1 MSSRLYSTI
10 DNKILKLLNIHS
22 TREYYYLMDNDKK
35 IVREETFEN
44 SSNENHV
51 QLVDD
56 EDEWDNRSQSL
67 FLNCKISIENVEKL
81 FGEICCSDA
90 ILGIGLE
97 WKPEKSRIKYCVKFG
112 EFSINNSQCE
122 FIKKDIEIKNVT
134 SNIIFNWIIYIVNPG
149 NQNCKNSF
157 GKNTGLILG
166 DGLLWS
172 IIVDGSGSIFPI
184 YEESLPDGPLW
195 KYECDFIDITEDEFS
210 EENIKI
216 ILNKSHKGY
225 QYIQPKSANY
235 NELMF
240 AELISNAIA
249 TVILA
254 IRKKNAENGNGE
266 LIDFSKNGSKGS
278 ILTVLKYFNDT
289 LKFKINGTMIEL
301 QDSVKSYFDR
311 EY

>member
-10 DNKILKLLNIHS
+10 DNKILKLLNIQS
-22 TREYYYLMDNDKK
+22 TREYYYLVDNEKK
-35 IVREETFEN
+35 IIREETFEN
-44 SSNENHV
+44 SSNEYHV

-56 EDEWDNRSQSL
+56 GDEWDNRNQSL
-67 FLNCKISIENVEKL
+67 FLNCKISLENVDKL

-97 WKPEKSRIKYCVKFG
+97 WKPEKSRIKYCEKFG
-112 EFSINNSQCE
+112 EFSSANCLRE
-122 FIKKDIEIKNVT
+122 FSKKDIEIKNVN
-134 SNIIFNWIIYIVNPG
+134 SNIIFNWIIYIVDPG
-149 NQNCKNSF
+149 KQDYKNCF
-157 GKNTGLILG
+157 GKHTGLILG

-184 YEESLPDGPLW
+184 YEESLPGGPLW

-225 QYIQPKSANY
+225 QYIQPKSTNY

-278 ILTVLKYFNDT
+278 ILTVLKYFNET

>member
-1 MSSRLYSTI
+1 M
-10 DNKILKLLNIHS
+10 
-22 TREYYYLMDNDKK
+22 
-35 IVREETFEN
+35 
-44 SSNENHV
+44 
-51 QLVDD
+51 
-56 EDEWDNRSQSL
+56 
-67 FLNCKISIENVEKL
+67 
-81 FGEICCSDA
+81 
-90 ILGIGLE
+90 GIGLE

-184 YEESLPDGPLW
+184 YEESLLDGPLW

-254 IRKKNAENGNGE
+254 IRKRNAENGNGE
-266 LIDFSKNGSKGS
+266 VIDFSKNGSKGS
-278 ILTVLKYFNDT
+278 ILTVLKYFNNT

-301 QDSVKSYFDR
+301 QNSVKSYFDK

>member
-10 DNKILKLLNIHS
+10 DNKILKLLNIQS
-22 TREYYYLMDNDKK
+22 TREYYYLVDNEKK
-35 IVREETFEN
+35 IIREETFEN
-44 SSNENHV
+44 SSNEYHV

-56 EDEWDNRSQSL
+56 EDEWDNRNQSL
-67 FLNCKISIENVEKL
+67 FLNCKISLENVEKL
-81 FGEICCSDA
+81 FGVICCSNA

-97 WKPEKSRIKYCVKFG
+97 WKPEKSRIKYCLKFG
-112 EFSINNSQCE
+112 EFSKNNNLCE
-122 FIKKDIEIKNVT
+122 FSKKDIEIKNVN
-134 SNIIFNWIIYIVNPG
+134 SNIIFNWIIYIVDPG
-149 NQNCKNSF
+149 NQDKKSCF

-184 YEESLPDGPLW
+184 YEEALPDGPLW

-216 ILNKSHKGY
+216 ILNKAHKGY
-225 QYIQPKSANY
+225 QYIQPKSPNY

>member
-10 DNKILKLLNIHS
+10 DNKILKLLNIQS
-22 TREYYYLMDNDKK
+22 TREYYYLVDNEKK
-35 IVREETFEN
+35 IIREETFEN
-44 SSNENHV
+44 SSNEYHI
-51 QLVDD
+51 QLIDD
-56 EDEWDNRSQSL
+56 EDEWDNKNQSL
-67 FLNCKISIENVEKL
+67 FLNCKISLENVEKL
-81 FGEICCSDA
+81 FGEICCSNA

-112 EFSINNSQCE
+112 EFSKNNNLCE
-122 FIKKDIEIKNVT
+122 FSKKDIEIKNVN
-134 SNIIFNWIIYIVNPG
+134 SNIIFNWIIYIVDPG
-149 NQNCKNSF
+149 NQDSKGCF

-172 IIVDGSGSIFPI
+172 IIVDGCGSIFPI
-184 YEESLPDGPLW
+184 YEEALPDGPLW

-216 ILNKSHKGY
+216 ILNKAHKGY
-225 QYIQPKSANY
+225 QYIQPKSPNY

-278 ILTVLKYFNDT
+278 ILTILKYFNDT

-301 QDSVKSYFDR
+301 QDSVKFYFDR